1 MKKKTAARKKLERR
15 VERKVAKTFAEK
27 LAESLPPAP
36 GSTIKANVS
45 SKVTESIIAQARA
58 KNMKAH
64 VQPFKF
70 PQHPK
75 GVVPKSKQMAMDDAL
90 ASPVAWAA
98 NGWGGAAFA
107 EGLEFLG
114 YAYLA
119 ELSQRPE
126 YRVVSECIA
135 TEMTRKWIKFKAVGD
150 VDKTDKIKEL
160 EDEFKRLKVQ
170 EHFCT
175 LAVQDG
181 FFGRSH
187 LYLDIKD
194 ASDDR
199 TELKTPIGDGW
210 NKITKNKI
218 EKDSLERLVP
228 IEAVWI
234 YPTDYNANDPL
245 KTDWYNPNSW
255 FVMGKQLH
263 SSRLLKFIGREV
275 PDLLKPAY
283 SFGGL
288 SMSQMIKPYVDNWL
302 RTRQAV
308 ADLVWSFSVSGLKT
322 NLSASLQA
330 DGDQLFKR
338 VDLFNALRNNRG
350 ALILDKDTED
360 WFNVQT
366 GLGTLDALQA
376 QTQEHMAAI
385 ARIPL
390 VKLLG
395 ISPAGLNASSEGEI
409 RAFYDFIG
417 SYQQSFFKPNLH
429 RVVGFAMMNIWGDVD
444 PDITFEFEELWSLDE
459 KGQAEVDK
467 IRSET
472 DTVNIDNG
480 SIDPRESRKRIA
492 NDPNT
497 HYQGLNVEDVP
508 ERGEEIEES
517 DTDLDP
523 SPKNGAFKDRQG
535 AEKDDE

>member
-1 MKKKTAARKKLERR
+1 MKKTATRKKLERR
-15 VERKVAKTFAEK
+15 IERKVAKR
-27 LAESLPPAP
+27 LAETIVPVPGAIIKPEGPAK
-36 GSTIKANVS
+36 I
-45 SKVTESIIAQARA
+45 TESIIARARA
-58 KNMKAH
+58 KQMKDG

-75 GVVPKSKQMAMDDAL
+75 GVVPRSKTMAMDEAL
-90 ASPVAWAA
+90 SAPVAWASG
-98 NGWGGAAFA
+98 GWGGAAFA

-150 VDKTDKIKEL
+150 EDKTDRIKEL
-160 EDEFKRLKVQ
+160 EDEFKRLRVQ
-170 EHFCT
+170 EHLCT
-175 LAVQDG
+175 IATQDG
-181 FFGRSH
+181 FFGRAH
-187 LYLDIKD
+187 LFLDMGD
-194 ASDDR
+194 NDDR

-210 NKITKNKI
+210 NKITSSKI
-218 EKDSLERLVP
+218 EKGSLKRLVP

-245 KTDWYNPNSW
+245 KPDWYNPSSW

-308 ADLVWSFSVSGLKT
+308 ADLIWSFSVSGLRT
-322 NLSASLQA
+322 NMAAALQA
-330 DGDQLFKR
+330 DGDELFKR
-338 VDLFNALRNNRG
+338 VDLLNALKNNRG
-350 ALILDKDTED
+350 ALILDKDTEE
-360 WFNVQT
+360 WFNIQT
-366 GLGTLDALQA
+366 SLSTLDALQA

-409 RAFYDFIG
+409 RAFYDFIA
-417 SYQQSFFKPNLH
+417 SYQTSFFRPNLH
-429 RVVGFAMMNIWGDVD
+429 RIVGFAMMNIWGEVD
-444 PDITFEFEELWSLDE
+444 PNITFDFEELWSIDE
-459 KGQAEVDK
+459 KEQAEVDK

-492 NDPNT
+492 NDPGT
-497 HYQGLNVEDVP
+497 QYQGLNVEDVP
-508 ERGEEIEES
+508 ERGEEIEEPGNE
-517 DTDLDP
+517 LDP
-523 SPKNGAFKDRQG
+523 SPAGGAFEDRQG
-535 AEKDDE
+535 AEDE